1 MKKERPRAL
10 QHHFQITM
18 VILYSNTHTQIEG
31 VTIIIMI
38 KSLLVG
44 EIWGEAYNNRESDL
58 QNIVNALN

>member
-1 MKKERPRAL
+1 MKTERPRAL

-44 EIWGEAYNNRESDL
+44 EI
-58 QNIVNALN
+58 